1 MFKKIRRPS
10 ELQVKFMFKMWSAWR
25 TALWLIFLPKDLKH
39 YQHNLGLVNYDDDDD
54 IGNDDDDV
62 DDEDDD
68 DNDDD
73 NMMIRFPKS
82 TLFVGW

>member
-1 MFKKIRRPS
+1 M
-10 ELQVKFMFKMWSAWR
+10 AH
-25 TALWLIFLPKDLKH
+25 LPPQGPKH